1 MFNLPSF
8 KAALPARQG
17 VASTNLPALTSS
29 DVDEPAATT
38 PHPAKSDL
46 HQLLMAS
53 DVVGLIIDP
62 QMRLLRFTPNMNQIA
77 SLTPEDVGRPVNNAL
92 AHLSGC
98 NDLMQALQSVL
109 DTGETAIAQVQTLVG
124 RWFEARIR
132 PHHQPDRHQHGA
144 VVAFMDISAL
154 MQAQSALQA
163 SEMRYQSLVDWFPEA
178 INILRHG
185 VFIYVNPVA
194 VRAYGANAPQDLL
207 GTPSRERVHPDDLP
221 AALER
226 LTRVTRDQVGAPL
239 VEMRFI
245 RLDGSVMDVQTQAT
259 SIDYEG
265 EPAIH
270 VAWRDITRQKH
281 VEAQQLDNQARVQ
294 RADEVLHLA
303 FHDDLTKLPNRRV
316 LNDRLGQAMLSSLRT
331 GCYGAL
337 MFLDLDNFKPLNDSH
352 GHGVGD
358 LLLVEVARRLMDCVR
373 ATDTV
378 ARFGGDEFVV
388 MLGQLST
395 DRSVS
400 VQQALNL
407 AEKIRMALAQPY
419 QLTVPSNQA
428 TFAHVC
434 TSSIGVALFIHNTA
448 PQDEIL
454 KWADTA
460 MYRAKKSGRNRI
472 SLHESDADG
481 V

>member
-1 MFNLPSF
+1 
-8 KAALPARQG
+8 
-17 VASTNLPALTSS
+17 
-29 DVDEPAATT
+29 
-38 PHPAKSDL
+38 
-46 HQLLMAS
+46 
-53 DVVGLIIDP
+53 
-62 QMRLLRFTPNMNQIA
+62 
-77 SLTPEDVGRPVNNAL
+77 
-92 AHLSGC
+92 
-98 NDLMQALQSVL
+98 
-109 DTGETAIAQVQTLVG
+109 
-124 RWFEARIR
+124 
-132 PHHQPDRHQHGA
+132 
-144 VVAFMDISAL
+144 
-154 MQAQSALQA
+154 
-163 SEMRYQSLVDWFPEA
+163 
-178 INILRHG
+178 
-185 VFIYVNPVA
+185 
-194 VRAYGANAPQDLL
+194 
-207 GTPSRERVHPDDLP
+207 
-221 AALER
+221 
-226 LTRVTRDQVGAPL
+226 
-239 VEMRFI
+239 
-245 RLDGSVMDVQTQAT
+245 
-259 SIDYEG
+259 
-265 EPAIH
+265 
-270 VAWRDITRQKH
+270 
-281 VEAQQLDNQARVQ
+281 
-294 RADEVLHLA
+294 LHLA

-358 LLLVEVARRLMDCVR
+358 LLLVEVARRLMNCVR

-400 VQQALNL
+400 VQQALSL